1 MGWKLKT
8 KSLNVEGIC
17 RKAFCIAYG
26 IGHTTLTEICSEI
39 KVLNQCNKLKIA
51 LKELRQIL
59 V

>member
-51 LKELRQIL
+51 LKELR
-59 V
+59 